1 MPLGWKY
8 AAASVIGTSHLK
20 SPGGECQDSHSVY
33 CNGERDLLIC
43 AVSDGAGSAS
53 HSAVGSRL
61 ATSRAVELIREASED
76 VYPSTDFARS
86 VISEIRAAISSDA
99 EELSLTLR
107 DFACT
112 LLVAIIHGPRATF
125 WQIGDGAI
133 CFRRRGQET
142 FDFAFWPGKGEYANV
157 TQFVTDERF
166 ADEFEFDTSESD
178 IVDLA
183 LFSDGLE
190 RLALDFGIGEAH
202 TKFFTGLFP
211 YLRAESPGRV
221 ETIEKQLAAFL
232 ASDRVNSKTDDDKTL
247 ILATTERG

>member
-1 MPLGWKY
+1 MSVGWKY

-20 SPGGECQDSHSVY
+20 SPGGECQDSHYV
-33 CNGERDLLIC
+33 CCDEERDLLIC

-53 HSAVGSRL
+53 HSAIGSRL
-61 ATSRAVELIREASED
+61 ATSRAVELIRAASED
-76 VYPSTDFARS
+76 TRANSDFART
-86 VISEIRAAISSDA
+86 VVAEIRAGLASGA
-99 EELSLTLR
+99 EESGLRLR

-112 LLVAIIHGPRATF
+112 LLVAIIHGPKATF

-133 CFRRRGQET
+133 CFRRRDQKS

-157 TQFVTDERF
+157 TQFVTDENF
-166 ADEFEFDTSESD
+166 ADELEFDTSESE

-202 TKFFTGLFP
+202 TRFFTGLFP
-211 YLRAESPGRV
+211 YLHAESPGRA
-221 ETIEKQLAAFL
+221 ETIEKQLADFL
-232 ASDRVNSKTDDDKTL
+232 TSDRVNSKTDDDKTL
-247 ILATTERG
+247 ILATTEVG